1 MLLRLLILALMVFPL
16 YEPAWGQQPASE
28 NPLMIHSIFFGGGDY
43 YIFPEE
49 EEALVEFL
57 RKFPEIDTYILSIQS
72 HTDDIGSLEYNQ
84 WLSRMRGRA
93 TYNKLLELGLKADQ
107 LIIEDY
113 GETSP
118 AFDNSTWEGK
128 LRNRRV
134 DIVLMKP
141 QV

>member
-1 MLLRLLILALMVFPL
+1 MFFRLLILTLLALPFHK
-16 YEPAWGQQPASE
+16 PAWGQQPTPDD
-28 NPLMIHSIFFGGGDY
+28 PLIHSIFFGGGDY
-43 YIFPEE
+43 SIFPEE
-49 EEALVEFL
+49 EKALVEFL
-57 RKFPEIDTYILSIQS
+57 QKIPRIDTYIISIQS

-84 WLSRMRGRA
+84 WLSRMRSRA
-93 TYNKLLELGLKADQ
+93 TYYQLLGLGLKADQ